1 MVYHYTDAQNAQILI
16 ALMKAHGIRKA
27 VLSPGTT
34 NVIFVGSVQQ
44 DPYFELYSSVD
55 ERSAAYIAC
64 GLAAES
70 GEPVAISCTGATASR
85 NYLPGLTEAFY
96 RRLPVL
102 AITGSQPVSRIGH
115 GFPQMIDRTNQLNDI
130 SKMSIN
136 VPVIRC
142 EEDRWSVETSIN
154 AALLELRHRGGG
166 PVHINLV
173 SDFSRNFDVREL
185 PAVRKIDRVCAG
197 DSMPRIPEG
206 RIAVFVGAHVPFTRQ
221 LTDSIDVFCEKNDA
235 VVLCDQTS
243 NYRGRYR
250 VLANL
255 LADQDQYDSPLLD
268 VDLLIHLGAISGS
281 YMQVRPKR
289 VWRVDP
295 EGKIQ
300 DTFKKLDL
308 VFEMEEQ
315 YFFDACNNRKGP
327 NSGNSYLTSI
337 ISEIDEIRGKVPEL
351 PFSNIWCAQQLSA
364 ALPEKCSIHFGI
376 LNSLRSWNFW
386 ETPSTANCFSNTGG
400 FGIDGGV
407 SALLGASLSDPDKF
421 FFGVTGD
428 LAFFYD
434 MNSIGNRHVGTNLR
448 LMVVNNGRGT
458 EFRNYSHTAAG
469 FGDDADLFMAAAGHF
484 GCKSPDVLRHYAED
498 LGFEYMSASS
508 KQDFLANIDR
518 FVQSESIDRPI
529 IFEIFTDT
537 QDESDALR
545 KIRNLVISPK
555 GALKQAAKDVL
566 GAKGAR
572 AIKKLS
578 GR

>member
-1 MVYHYTDAQNAQILI
+1 M
-16 ALMKAHGIRKA
+16 
-27 VLSPGTT
+27 
-34 NVIFVGSVQQ
+34 
-44 DPYFELYSSVD
+44 
-55 ERSAAYIAC
+55 
-64 GLAAES
+64 
-70 GEPVAISCTGATASR
+70 
-85 NYLPGLTEAFY
+85 
-96 RRLPVL
+96 
-102 AITGSQPVSRIGH
+102 
-115 GFPQMIDRTNQLNDI
+115 
-130 SKMSIN
+130 
-136 VPVIRC
+136 
-142 EEDRWSVETSIN
+142 
-154 AALLELRHRGGG
+154 
-166 PVHINLV
+166 
-173 SDFSRNFDVREL
+173 
-185 PAVRKIDRVCAG
+185 
-197 DSMPRIPEG
+197 
-206 RIAVFVGAHVPFTRQ
+206 
-221 LTDSIDVFCEKNDA
+221 
-235 VVLCDQTS
+235 
-243 NYRGRYR
+243 
-250 VLANL
+250 
-255 LADQDQYDSPLLD
+255 
-268 VDLLIHLGAISGS
+268 
-281 YMQVRPKR
+281 
-289 VWRVDP
+289 
-295 EGKIQ
+295 
-300 DTFKKLDL
+300 
-308 VFEMEEQ
+308 
-315 YFFDACNNRKGP
+315 
-327 NSGNSYLTSI
+327 
-337 ISEIDEIRGKVPEL
+337 
-351 PFSNIWCAQQLSA
+351 
-364 ALPEKCSIHFGI
+364 
-376 LNSLRSWNFW
+376 
-386 ETPSTANCFSNTGG
+386 
-400 FGIDGGV
+400 